1 MSKDPGLTLQSSCG
15 EIEVQILSLVVV
27 EPTHLKN
34 MLVKL
39 DHVPKD
45 WGENK
50 SIFQT
55 TTGCYW
61 DVHAT

>member
-45 WGENK
+45 RGENK
-50 SIFQT
+50 PIFQT